1 MDKKYK
7 VIDVEEPVN
16 DLEEKRARENIKF
29 VKTFIKYVVATSCTV
44 GSGVCAS
51 NAIFMDNPNA
61 IAAAVFS
68 GMSVLSLCLSSAA
81 GKDLFNLFD
90 ERETKEDENNLE
102 EKTKSLKK

>member
-29 VKTFIKYVVATSCTV
+29 VKTFIKYVVAASCTV

-68 GMSVLSLCLSSAA
+68 ECQCYLYVCLRLLE
-81 GKDLFNLFD
+81 KIYLIYLM
-90 ERETKEDENNLE
+90 KEKQK
-102 EKTKSLKK
+102 KTKII